1 MGSRKGQ
8 TVALFAALIEFTAN
22 EELRLQARPVHREY
36 LRSLLDA
43 GKLAMSGPWA
53 DDTGALIIY
62 QTENMAEAERVLN
75 EDPYR
80 SAGVIANATLKEWR
94 VVMRAPAPNDGS

>member
-1 MGSRKGQ
+1 M
-8 TVALFAALIEFTAN
+8 ALFAALFDFTED
-22 EELRLQARPVHREY
+22 EELRLQTRPVHREY

-62 QTENMAEAERVLN
+62 EAEDIAEAERILD

-94 VVMRAPAPNDGS
+94 VVLRAPAPNDGP

>member
-1 MGSRKGQ
+1 M
-8 TVALFAALIEFTAN
+8 ALFAALIEFTED
-22 EELRLQARPVHREY
+22 EELRLETRPVHREY

-62 QTENMAEAERVLN
+62 DAQDMSEVQRILDH
-75 EDPYR
+75 DPYR
-80 SAGVIANATLKEWR
+80 SAGVIASATIKEWR
-94 VVMRAPAPNDGS
+94 VVFRAPTPNDGP

>member
-1 MGSRKGQ
+1 M
-8 TVALFAALIEFTAN
+8 ALFAALIEFTGD
-22 EELRLQARPVHREY
+22 EELRLQTRPVHREY

-62 QTENMAEAERVLN
+62 DAQDMAEVQRILDG
-75 EDPYR
+75 DPYR
-80 SAGVIANATLKEWR
+80 SAGVIANVNVKEWR
-94 VVMRAPAPNDGS
+94 VVLRAPWSEQGP

>member
-1 MGSRKGQ
+1 M
-8 TVALFAALIEFTAN
+8 ALFAVLIEFT
-22 EELRLQARPVHREY
+22 EDEDLRLRTRPVHREY
-36 LRSLLDA
+36 LRSLLDV

-62 QTENMAEAERVLN
+62 ETENMAEAEGILDG
-75 EDPYR
+75 DPYR

-94 VVMRAPAPNDGS
+94 VVLRAPWSSDGP

>member
-1 MGSRKGQ
+1 MG
-8 TVALFAALIEFTAN
+8 LFVALIEFTED
-22 EELRLQARPVHREY
+22 EELRLQTRPVHREY

-62 QTENMAEAERVLN
+62 DADNMAEAENILDG
-75 EDPYR
+75 DPYR

-94 VVMRAPAPNDGS
+94 VVLRAPWPNDGP

>member
-1 MGSRKGQ
+1 MMG
-8 TVALFAALIEFTAN
+8 LFAALIEFTED
-22 EELRLQARPVHREY
+22 EELRLQTRPVHREY

-62 QTENMAEAERVLN
+62 QAESLAEAERILDD
-75 EDPYR
+75 DPYR
-80 SAGVIANATLKEWR
+80 SAGVIASATLKEWR
-94 VVMRAPAPNDGS
+94 VVMRAAVSGDGS

>member
-1 MGSRKGQ
+1 M
-8 TVALFAALIEFTAN
+8 ALFAALIEFTQD
-22 EELRLQARPVHREY
+22 EELRLQTRPVHREY

-43 GKLAMSGPWA
+43 GKLVMSGPWA
-53 DDTGALIIY
+53 DDTGALIVY
-62 QTENMAEAERVLN
+62 EAESMADAERILD

>member
-1 MGSRKGQ
+1 MG
-8 TVALFAALIEFTAN
+8 LFVALIEFTED
-22 EELRLQARPVHREY
+22 EERRLETRPVHRDY

-62 QTENMAEAERVLN
+62 DAETMAEAERILDG
-75 EDPYR
+75 DPYR
-80 SAGVIANATLKEWR
+80 SAGVIANATLREWR
-94 VVMRAPAPNDGS
+94 VVMRAPTPNDGL

>member
-1 MGSRKGQ
+1 M
-8 TVALFAALIEFTAN
+8 ALFAALIDFTEN
-22 EELRLQARPVHREY
+22 EELRLQTRPVHREY

-62 QTENMAEAERVLN
+62 EAENMAEAEHILD

-94 VVMRAPAPNDGS
+94 VVLRGPAPNDGA

>member
-1 MGSRKGQ
+1 MP
-8 TVALFAALIEFTAN
+8 LFAALIEFTGD
-22 EELRLQARPVHREY
+22 EELRLQTRPVHREY

-62 QTENMAEAERVLN
+62 QTESMAEAERVLN

-94 VVMRAPAPNDGS
+94 VVMRAPAPNGGS